1 MSDQTGTSA
10 RVVATD
16 ENPAQLELWAEMAAL
31 ERERI
36 ASRDRMTQV
45 MGKGFDRLDTA
56 NERLLQFQ
64 RDRLER
70 DDVYRN
76 RVLSQTVKFGWAGVG
91 LVAAVIAVLLFM
103 TLWGSADQREA
114 AFTWMGVGGA
124 LVTGLLIGRQ
134 WKGKR
139 PS

>member
-76 RVLSQTVKFGWAGVG
+76 RVLSQTVKFGWA
-91 LVAAVIAVLLFM
+91 
-103 TLWGSADQREA
+103 LWGSADQREA